1 MKLYKP
7 NFWKKNYYNIYS
19 LILLPISILI
29 QLLNLIKKV
38 IITTKKFN
46 IPVICIGN
54 IYIGGTGKTPLTLE
68 IYNILKNMNKN
79 PAIVKKFYKNQY
91 DEIELIKNKAKNF
104 FTNLSRQ
111 KAIEEVQ
118 NNNCDIV
125 ILDDGY
131 QDYSIKKDL
140 KILCFN
146 EKQLIG
152 NGHTIP
158 SGPLREGLSS
168 IKKSQIIVINGNE
181 NKDFENKLKKIS
193 KNINIFYSK
202 YIPVLSKDFIN
213 KKFLAF
219 AGIGNPE
226 NFFDTLREFNLNID
240 ISKIFPDHYSYKKN
254 EIENL
259 LNLANKNKL
268 DLITTEKDHYR
279 LKKLGFNINYFP
291 IKVQIKEK
299 EKFEKIIKS
308 YIK

>member
-29 QLLNLIKKV
+29 QLLYLVKKA
-38 IITTKKFN
+38 IIVPKKFN

-54 IYIGGTGKTPLTLE
+54 IYVGGTGKTPLTLE
-68 IYNILKNMNKN
+68 VYNILKKLNKN
-79 PAIVKKFYKNQY
+79 PAIVKKFYKNHY
-91 DEIELIKNKAKNF
+91 DEIDLIKTKVENF
-104 FTNLSRQ
+104 FTNLSRK
-111 KAIEEVQ
+111 KAINEAQ
-118 NNNCDIV
+118 NNNFDIV

-131 QDYSIKKDL
+131 QDCSIKKDL

-158 SGPLREGLSS
+158 SGPLRENLSS
-168 IKKSQIIVINGNE
+168 IKKSQIVIINGKE

-202 YIPVLSKDFIN
+202 YIPDISKDFVN

-226 NFFDTLREFNLNID
+226 NFFDTLSEFNLNIV
-240 ISKIFPDHYSYKKN
+240 ISKIFPDHYSYKKS

-259 LNLANKNKL
+259 LDLANKNGL
-268 DLITTEKDHYR
+268 NLITTEKDHYR
-279 LKKLGFNINYFP
+279 LKKLGFNINYLP
-291 IKVQIKEK
+291 VKVQIFKK
-299 EKFEKIIKS
+299 DKFEKIIKNHT
-308 YIK
+308 K

>member
-1 MKLYKP
+1 MKFYKP
-7 NFWKKNYYNIYS
+7 NFWKNKYYNIYS
-19 LILLPISILI
+19 LILLPISIII
-29 QLLNLIKKV
+29 QFLYFIQKR
-38 IITTKKFN
+38 IITPKKFN

-68 IYNILKNMNKN
+68 LYNILKSMNKN
-79 PAIVKKFYKNQY
+79 PAIVKKFYKNHY
-91 DEIELIKNKAKNF
+91 DEIELIKQNVGNL

-111 KAIEEVQ
+111 KAMDEVQ
-118 NNNCDIV
+118 NKNFDV
-125 ILDDGY
+125 AILDDGY
-131 QDYSIKKDL
+131 QDCSIKKDL

-158 SGPLREGLSS
+158 SGPLREKLSS
-168 IKKSQIIVINGNE
+168 IKKSQIVVINGNE
-181 NKDFENKLKKIS
+181 NKNFEDKLKKIS

-202 YIPVLSKDFIN
+202 YIPEIPKEFNN

-226 NFFDTLREFNLNID
+226 NFFDTLREYSLNI
-240 ISKIFPDHYSYKKN
+240 IKSKIFPDHYSYKKN

-259 LNLANKNKL
+259 LDLANKNKL

-279 LKKLGFNINYFP
+279 LKKLGFNINYLK
-291 IKVQIKEK
+291 IKVQIEK
-299 EKFEKIIKS
+299 KDKFEKLIKS
-308 YIK
+308 HI